1 MNSTCQPVCSFSEHQ
16 AAIKGT
22 SVKICFCGTKTY
34 LFHLICLA
42 ICWSPSHSSVV
53 ATGGGTN
60 DRCIKLWNISSGMLL
75 KSINAESQVS
85 GLIWSEN
92 YREILSSH
100 GFTKNQ
106 LALWKYPEM
115 TQVIITYNIHLL

>member
-1 MNSTCQPVCSFSEHQ
+1 MLTYCLESP
-16 AAIKGT
+16 AT
-22 SVKICFCGTKTY
+22 SVSSLKYHVSYI
-34 LFHLICLA
+34 LA
-42 ICWSPSHSSVV
+42 ICWSPSHSSVL

-75 KSINAESQVS
+75 KSVNAESQVS

-106 LALWKYPEM
+106 LSLWKYPEM
-115 TQVIITYNIHLL
+115 TQVRFVDFQLGEICFGASTL

>member
-1 MNSTCQPVCSFSEHQ
+1 MCVS
-16 AAIKGT
+16 IY
-22 SVKICFCGTKTY
+22 I
-34 LFHLICLA
+34 A
-42 ICWSPSHSSVV
+42 ICWSPSHSSVL

-115 TQVIITYNIHLL
+115 TQVRIYAPFSTYCVLTLAIVLTCNAIIFVI